1 MLSTAHSTCYI
12 NISKKFVSSCLETSG
27 GGEQPEEGAQGQKRR
42 FLSEQDQESDHKE
55 HFFLCS
61 ERYSSFT
68 QSACLKETFSGHMKC
83 ILCLQV
89 KFLDCWAP
97 TEQEKAL

>member
-1 MLSTAHSTCYI
+1 MRSDVTSTARLP
-12 NISKKFVSSCLETSG
+12 CLETSG

-42 FLSEQDQESDHKE
+42 FLSEQDQKSDHKE
-55 HFFLCS
+55 HFLLRP

-68 QSACLKETFSGHMKC
+68 QTESVPVERKGSLETLKR

-97 TEQEKAL
+97 TEQEKVP